1 MRLIEHATAYAADNQ
16 LGLLIHNDAQHFS
29 CGADL
34 GTILG
39 FVESGDM
46 DGLDAFLDHYQ
57 KTLQAMRYAPIPV
70 VAAPS
75 GLSMGGGF
83 EVLLHTDKVIY
94 HANSVTGLVE
104 TLVGVVPG
112 GGGVKEML
120 YRWFEHEGD
129 ITKAAW
135 NAFMNIGY
143 GKTARSPLEARE
155 LAMYRGG
162 VDDWI
167 MNRDRL
173 LKAGMDAVRGMA
185 PDYVVAKRQPLAM
198 PGRDVWA
205 EMQDWLQKAHEK
217 GHLTPHDVTTGGQV
231 AMIVTGGDIDAGTE
245 LTEND
250 LFDLERKAF
259 VTLGQTTETR
269 DRIRFMLEHGTPLRN

>member
-1 MRLIEHATAYAADNQ
+1 
-16 LGLLIHNDAQHFS
+16 
-29 CGADL
+29 
-34 GTILG
+34 
-39 FVESGDM
+39 
-46 DGLDAFLDHYQ
+46 
-57 KTLQAMRYAPIPV
+57 MRYAPIPV

-104 TLVGVVPG
+104 SLVGVVPG

-120 YRWFEHEGD
+120 YRWFEREGD

-135 NAFMNIGY
+135 KAFMNIGY

-155 LAMYRGG
+155 LAMFRDG
-162 VDDWI
+162 VDAWI

-173 LKAGMDAVRGMA
+173 LKAATDAVRELA
-185 PDYVVAKRQPLAM
+185 PGYAVEYRRPLAM
-198 PGRDVWA
+198 PGRDCWSA
-205 EMQDWLQKAHEK
+205 MRDWLETAHAK
-217 GHLTPHDVTTGGQV
+217 GQLTPHDVTTGAQI
-231 AMIVTGGDIDAGTE
+231 AMIVTGGDVDPGTE

-250 LFDLERKAF
+250 LLNLERKAF
-259 VTLGQTTETR
+259 VTLGQTTATR
-269 DRIRFMLEHGTPLRN
+269 DRIRHMLEHGTPLRN

>member
-1 MRLIEHATAYAADNQ
+1 MTGLI
-16 LGLLIHNDAQHFS
+16 IHNDAQHFS

-34 GTILG
+34 QSILG
-39 FVESGDM
+39 FVANQDM

-57 KTLQAMRYAPIPV
+57 QTLAAMKYAPVPV

-83 EVLLHTDKVIY
+83 EVLLHSDKVVF

-104 TLVGVVPG
+104 SLVGVVPG

-120 YRWFEHEGD
+120 YRWYEREGD

-143 GKTARSPLEARE
+143 GKTARSPLEAE
-155 LAMYRGG
+155 PLAMFRSD
-162 VDDWI
+162 VDDYI

-173 LKAGMDAVRGMA
+173 LDTAMSAVVGMA
-185 PDYVVAKRQPLAM
+185 PGYSVTRRTPLAM

-205 EMQDWLQKAHEK
+205 EMCEWLQKAHEK
-217 GHLTPHDVTTGGQV
+217 GHLTPHDVTTGAQI
-231 AMIVTGGDIDAGTE
+231 AMIVTGGDIDAGTK
-245 LTEND
+245 LSEND
-250 LFDLERKAF
+250 LFALEREAF
-259 VTLGQTTETR
+259 VTLGKTVQTR
-269 DRIRFMLEHGTPLRN
+269 DRIEFMLEHGTPLRN